1 MIIKFTEY
9 EDLPL
14 QNPPLKEV
22 ICQIR
27 FTPLLEIAQKLPTDF
42 QAELRDRY
50 PGFKIKQSIGLES
63 GQPLP
68 GEYEFLSA
76 NEQSSAILG
85 FNHLSLVTKEYSDW
99 ASYNEEIRFL
109 LNAFSNSYGILLTSR
124 IGLRYINEITIA
136 NIGVTSIDD
145 LLNILNRDI
154 NCLIRNEPWDYPRKA
169 NFQFSIPDNGNELT
183 LRLVFDQEPQPR
195 LIIDLDYFSKINPPV
210 ETGVED
216 ILDYLENF
224 HKIVYLAFRWS
235 IEERHIE
242 VFNPMS

>member
-1 MIIKFTEY
+1 MTIKFTEY

-27 FTPLLEIAQKLPTDF
+27 FTPLLEIAEKLPTDF
-42 QAELRDRY
+42 QKELRVRY
-50 PGFKIKQSIGLES
+50 PDFKIRQNIGLES

-68 GEYEFLSA
+68 GEYEFISA
-76 NEQSSAILG
+76 NELSSAILG
-85 FNHLSLVTKEYSDW
+85 FNHISLVTKEYSSW
-99 ASYNEEIRFL
+99 ARFNEEIQFIL
-109 LNAFSNSYGILLTSR
+109 KAFSNAYGIILTSR
-124 IGLRYINEITIA
+124 VGLRYVNEITMP
-136 NIGVTSIDD
+136 NTGVTSIDD

-154 NCLIRNEPWDYPRKA
+154 SCLIRTEPWNYPRKA
-169 NFQFSIPDNGNELT
+169 NFQFSIPDSGNILT

-210 ETGVED
+210 ETSVED

-224 HKIVYLAFRWS
+224 HRMIYLAFRWS